1 MDQKIIN
8 TFAIQHEPMEVFN
21 LTEQDE
27 RAYLEQIL
35 QKLEWALHH
44 ADQAAKQFT
53 KAFRQNEEYL
63 YDQRSGM
70 DDADRVSAGQSFKRM
85 ASEGEST
92 VAAKRRMRKLLESP
106 YFGRIDFTPT
116 TETFVGAK
124 REGRSEPLPIYI
136 GVHSFADGMKGTYL
150 IYDWRAPVSSMFYD
164 FELGD
169 AWYETAGGIVKGVIG
184 LRRQYRIRRG
194 KMEYMIENDINI
206 QDDVLQ
212 KELSQSSD
220 DKMKNIVATIQRDQN
235 VIIRNESSPV
245 LIIQGVAGSGKT
257 SIAIH
262 RIAFLLYRFRDTM
275 SSGDILIISPN
286 KVFADYISNVL
297 PELGEAQIPELGM
310 EEFANDLLDHKFKFH
325 TFLEQVFSIIHYPP
339 DSYREDEGFME
350 RVRFKSSA
358 ELVGQLNRYLVHLEN
373 HLFVA
378 HDLVVGRTR
387 VPAAFIQEQFKSLHR
402 VPLLSRLPMVIKEV
416 ELHVKSSV
424 KRKLSGAEK
433 SHLYKSLSG
442 AMGNVNLLELYSKF
456 YDWLG
461 RKDLFRMDHNV
472 LEYTDVFP
480 LIYCKIRLV
489 GMQPYQ
495 HVKHLV
501 VDEMQD
507 YTPVQYAVLAR
518 LFHCKK
524 TILGDASQAV
534 NPHSASTAEE
544 IHQVFPQADIVKLFR
559 SYRSTYEITRFTQ
572 GIIANPDLVAVER
585 HGPEPEVKGFQ
596 RSIDEEEEIKQLVTR
611 FRSLRD
617 EASRVVGSSGHQSLA
632 IICKTPQQAKA
643 MSKLLHGPGVFL
655 LTEESTSFRAG
666 VVITTVPLA
675 KGLEFDEVLVPFVS
689 ADQYQTDLDKRLL
702 YIACTRALHYLTVT
716 FTKERSRF
724 LALTGIP
731 I

>member
-1 MDQKIIN
+1 MPDII
-8 TFAIQHEPMEVFN
+8 H

-35 QKLEWALHH
+35 HKLEWALHH

-53 KAFRQNEEYL
+53 KAFRENEQYL

-70 DDADRVSAGQSFKRM
+70 DDAERVSAGQSFKRM
-85 ASEGEST
+85 AFQGEST
-92 VAAKRRMRKLLESP
+92 IAAKKRLRKLMESP
-106 YFGRIDFTPT
+106 YFGRIDFTM
-116 TETFVGAK
+116 
-124 REGRSEPLPIYI
+124 EGRSEPLSIYI

-169 AWYETAGGIVKGVIG
+169 AWYQTAAGMVKGVIG

-194 KMEYMIENDINI
+194 KMEYMIESDINI

-235 VIIRNESSPV
+235 AIIRNESSPV

-262 RIAFLLYRFRDTM
+262 RIAFLLYRFKDTM
-275 SSGDILIISPN
+275 ASGDILIISPN

-297 PELGEAQIPELGM
+297 PELGEAQIPEFGM
-310 EEFANDLLDHKFKFH
+310 EEFAYDLLEDKYKFH
-325 TFLEQVFSIIHYPP
+325 TFLEQTFSIIHNP
-339 DSYREDEGFME
+339 DRNDEGFME

-358 ELVGQLNRYLVHLEN
+358 ELVGQLNRYFVHLEN
-373 HLFVA
+373 TFFVA
-378 HDLVVGRTR
+378 GDIVAGEIG
-387 VPAAFIQEQFKSLHR
+387 VPASFIQEQFRSHQR
-402 VPLLSRLPMVIKEV
+402 VPLLTRLPMVIKAV
-416 ELHVKSSV
+416 EQHVRSSV
-424 KRKLSGAEK
+424 QRKLSGPEK
-433 SHLYKSLSG
+433 LQIYQTLS
-442 AMGNVNLLELYSKF
+442 AKWGNVNLLDVYRKF

-507 YTPVQYAVLAR
+507 YAPIQYAVLAR

-544 IHQVFPQADIVKLFR
+544 IYQIFPQADVVKLFK

-572 GIIANPDLVAVER
+572 GIIANPDLVAVAR

-596 RSIDEEEEIKQLVTR
+596 RFIDEEEGIKQLVTR
-611 FRSLRD
+611 FR
-617 EASRVVGSSGHQSLA
+617 GSGYQSLA
-632 IICKTPQQAKA
+632 IICKTPQQANA
-643 MSKLLHGPGVFL
+643 MKNLLSSFADTAAEGKHAPDVFL
-655 LTEESTSFRAG
+655 LTEESTSFRTG

-675 KGLEFDEVLVPFVS
+675 KGLEFDEVVVPFVS
-689 ADQYQTDLDKRLL
+689 ADQYQTDPDKRLL
-702 YIACTRALHYLTVT
+702 YIACTRALHQLTLT
-716 FTKERSRF
+716 FTKERSIF
-724 LALTGIP
+724 LALPAGASA
-731 I
+731 

>member
-1 MDQKIIN
+1 M
-8 TFAIQHEPMEVFN
+8 AVFN
-21 LTEQDE
+21 PTEQDE

-85 ASEGEST
+85 AFQGEST
-92 VAAKRRMRKLLESP
+92 VAARKRIRKLLESP
-106 YFGRIDFTPT
+106 YFGRIDFTM
-116 TETFVGAK
+116 
-124 REGRSEPLPIYI
+124 EGRSEPLPIYI
-136 GVHSFADGMKGTYL
+136 GVHSFADATKGTYL

-164 FELGD
+164 FELGA
-169 AWYETAGGIVKGVIG
+169 AWYETAAGTVKGVIG
-184 LRRQYRIRRG
+184 LRRQYRIRHG

-212 KELSQSSD
+212 KELSHSSD

-235 VIIRNESSPV
+235 TIIRNESSSV

-310 EEFANDLLDHKFKFH
+310 EEFAADLLEHKFKFH
-325 TFLEQVFSIIHYPP
+325 TFLEQVFSLIHKK
-339 DSYREDEGFME
+339 DDGFME

-378 HDLVVGRTR
+378 PDLEVGHMR
-387 VPAAFIQEQFKSLHR
+387 VPAAFIREQFKSLHR
-402 VPLLSRLPMVIKEV
+402 VPLLSRLPVLIKEV
-416 ELHVKSSV
+416 ELHVRSSL

-433 SHLYKSLSG
+433 SYLYRSLSE
-442 AMGNVNLLELYSKF
+442 AMGNVNLLELYRKF
-456 YDWLG
+456 YDRLG
-461 RKDLFRMDHNV
+461 RKDLFRMDHNI

-480 LIYCKIRLV
+480 LVYCKIRLV
-489 GMQPYQ
+489 GLQPYQ

-507 YTPVQYAVLAR
+507 YTPIQYAVLAR
-518 LFHCKK
+518 LFQCKK

-534 NPHSASTAEE
+534 NLHSASTAEE
-544 IHQVFPQADIVKLFR
+544 IHQVFPQADVVRLFR

-572 GIIANPDLVAVER
+572 RIIANPDLVAVER
-585 HGPEPEVKGFQ
+585 HGPEPVVKGFQ
-596 RSIDEEEEIKQLVTR
+596 RSIDEEEEIKRAVAR
-611 FRSLRD
+611 FR
-617 EASRVVGSSGHQSLA
+617 SSGHQSLA
-632 IICKTPQQAKA
+632 IICKTPQHAKA
-643 MSKLLHGPGVFL
+643 MNKLLHGADVFL

-666 VVITTVPLA
+666 VVITTIPLA

-702 YIACTRALHYLTVT
+702 YIACTRALHHLTVT

-724 LALTGIP
+724 LV
-731 I
+731 

>member
-1 MDQKIIN
+1 MKIIN
-8 TFAIQHEPMEVFN
+8 P
-21 LTEQDE
+21 TEQDE
-27 RAYLEQIL
+27 RSYLDQIL
-35 QKLEWALHH
+35 QKLEWALHR

-53 KAFRQNEEYL
+53 EAFRQNEEYL

-70 DDADRVSAGQSFKRM
+70 DEADHVSAGQSFKRM
-85 ASEGEST
+85 AFEGEST
-92 VAAKRRMRKLLESP
+92 IAVNRRLRKLMESP

-116 TETFVGAK
+116 KSVVGV
-124 REGRSEPLPIYI
+124 RTMEGRSEPLPIYI

-164 FELGD
+164 FELGE
-169 AWYETAGGIVKGVIG
+169 AWYETAAGTVKGSIG
-184 LRRQYRIRRG
+184 LRRQYRIRHG

-212 KELSQSSD
+212 KELSRSSD

-235 VIIRNESSPV
+235 AIIRNESSPV

-275 SSGDILIISPN
+275 ASGDILIISPN

-310 EEFANDLLDHKFKFH
+310 EEFAHDLLDHKYKFH
-325 TFLEQVFSIIHYPP
+325 SFLEQLFFII
-339 DSYREDEGFME
+339 RKKDEGFME

-358 ELVGQLNRYLVHLEN
+358 DLVGQLNRYLVHLEN

-378 HDLVVGRTR
+378 PDLMVGRTP
-387 VPAAFIQEQFKSLHR
+387 VPASFIREQFKSLQR
-402 VPLLSRLPMVIKEV
+402 VPLLSRLPMVIKAV
-416 ELHVKSSV
+416 EQHVRTSV
-424 KRKLSGAEK
+424 QRKLTGAEK
-433 SHLYKSLSG
+433 SYLYKSLSG
-442 AMGNVNLLELYSKF
+442 AMGNVSLLDLYRRF

-461 RKDLFRMDHNV
+461 REDLFRMDHNV

-495 HVKHLV
+495 QVKHLV

-507 YTPVQYAVLAR
+507 YTPIQYTVLAR
-518 LFHCKK
+518 LFPCKK

-544 IHQVFPQADIVKLFR
+544 IHQVFPQADVVKLFR

-585 HGPEPEVKGFQ
+585 HGPEPEVKSFE
-596 RSIDEEEEIKQLVTR
+596 RTVDEEEEIKRLVAR
-611 FRSLRD
+611 FRS
-617 EASRVVGSSGHQSLA
+617 SGLQSLA
-632 IICKTPQQAKA
+632 IICKTPSQAKA
-643 MSKLLHGPGVFL
+643 MSKLLHAPDVFL

-675 KGLEFDEVLVPFVS
+675 KGLEFDEVLVPFAS
-689 ADQYQTDLDKRLL
+689 ADQYQTDLDRRLL
-702 YIACTRALHYLTVT
+702 YIACTRALHRLTVM
-716 FTKERSRF
+716 FTGESRF
-724 LALTGIP
+724 LSL
-731 I
+731 